1 MFCHGSRVICLPTA
15 RVVQG
20 EYLCGPSAPFISGA
34 KITLLGKFVM
44 KRASAIFGS
53 AIFLVVAP
61 GTLAIYLPWAV
72 TRWHFASPLL
82 GLFLFRIL
90 GVVMIAAGLPI
101 LLDSFARFAIQGLG
115 TPAPIAPPQ
124 RLIVTGLYRW
134 VRNPMY
140 VAVSLLIF
148 GQGFLFGSLR
158 LLQYG
163 LLIWLAFFAFVVFY
177 EEPALSRKFG
187 NEYEE
192 FCAQVPRWIPR
203 LKPLEPR
210 P

>member
-1 MFCHGSRVICLPTA
+1 
-15 RVVQG
+15 
-20 EYLCGPSAPFISGA
+20 
-34 KITLLGKFVM
+34 M

-72 TRWHFASPLL
+72 TRWRFAPPLF
-82 GLFLFRIL
+82 GVFSCRIIGAL
-90 GVVMIAAGLPI
+90 LIAAGLPI

-124 RLIVTGLYRW
+124 RLVVTGLYRW

-148 GQGFLFGSLR
+148 GQGLLFGSAR

-163 LLIWLAFFAFVVFY
+163 LLVWLVFFAFVVLY

-187 NEYEE
+187 KEYEE
-192 FCAQVPRWIPR
+192 YCVQVPRWIPR
-203 LKPLEPR
+203 RKPL
-210 P
+210 